1 MVVTGIIFCITKEA
15 YPKLKEFEYKIGN
28 EFNKNY
34 ANINE
39 IINNIGIIHLL
50 NSKKVI
56 MNFQEVSRKN
66 VELNI
71 GKGRVF
77 AYVFICKKIS
87 NVVLV
92 FLTCF
97 LGVLF
102 MKIQDNFITVVS
114 EVSALAY
121 LMPNIS
127 KKILELIDV
136 GIQSSNIVST
146 EKRIDSIF
154 ELEEYDEMGKVS
166 ILHIDQISVKNLCFS
181 YAEKRIISDLSFEMK
196 KGTVTALR
204 GVSGCGKSTLIKL
217 LCRVIPVGNDM
228 IFINLKDINTINR
241 LSIWENIS
249 YVSQI
254 SHVVRGTIKENILN
268 GEEFDNRKYQDA
280 LYVSTLVDALHN
292 FQNGADQMID
302 EEKISSGEKQK
313 IALAR
318 ALYKQP
324 DFLCMDEVISAMDPV
339 SQKLV
344 FKRLVDY
351 VKKYNIFCVYVSHV
365 SEEDEYSE
373 IEEIWL

>member
-1 MVVTGIIFCITKEA
+1 
-15 YPKLKEFEYKIGN
+15 
-28 EFNKNY
+28 
-34 ANINE
+34 
-39 IINNIGIIHLL
+39 
-50 NSKKVI
+50 
-56 MNFQEVSRKN
+56 
-66 VELNI
+66 
-71 GKGRVF
+71 
-77 AYVFICKKIS
+77 
-87 NVVLV
+87 
-92 FLTCF
+92 
-97 LGVLF
+97 
-102 MKIQDNFITVVS
+102 
-114 EVSALAY
+114 
-121 LMPNIS
+121 
-127 KKILELIDV
+127 
-136 GIQSSNIVST
+136 
-146 EKRIDSIF
+146 
-154 ELEEYDEMGKVS
+154 
-166 ILHIDQISVKNLCFS
+166 
-181 YAEKRIISDLSFEMK
+181 MK